1 MYPLTE
7 PQPLAARMQKEF
19 TGEIEAAG
27 PRYVVYVNVASSWLS
42 AVYPGQHP
50 EQPINDWWS
59 GYSQNYAPAG
69 AVDIF
74 EDKPS
79 EFFWDGQLANR
90 TNSSPP
96 TITIYRRK

>member
-1 MYPLTE
+1 VQST
-7 PQPLAARMQKEF
+7 A
-19 TGEIEAAG
+19 
-27 PRYVVYVNVASSWLS
+27 NVDNKIS
-42 AVYPGQHP
+42 
-50 EQPINDWWS
+50 DWWN
-59 GYSQNYAPAG
+59 GYSQNYELVG

-96 TITIYRRK
+96 GIFIFRRK